1 MRVLAGFAAAARSAA
16 RPGGGSRLGEIEA
29 MSPGLPNA
37 MTPQGALFTGLYELR
52 MAHAHLNLGMR
63 EEAVFTLAVRRLP
76 AMRNDLLACGTDVS
90 RVCWRLCASALVAAP
105 RALGEA
111 VPPCAV
117 RLGAAGA

>member
-1 MRVLAGFAAAARSAA
+1 
-16 RPGGGSRLGEIEA
+16 

-111 VPPCAV
+111 VPGDAPECAGCAGDMV
-117 RLGAAGA
+117 LLLAQDLCIAAQA